1 MKYKYT
7 VYASAIRYYETVV
20 EANSKEEAEKIAK
33 IMYDENEMNDYE
45 DELVSIEAVKE

>member
-1 MKYKYT
+1 MRYKYT

-20 EANSKEEAEKIAK
+20 EANSKEEAEKIVK

-45 DELVSIEAVKE
+45 DELVSIKAVEE

>member
-1 MKYKYT
+1 MEYKYT
-7 VYASAIRYYETVV
+7 VYASAIRYYEIVV

-33 IMYDENEMNDYE
+33 IMYDEMNDYE

>member
-20 EANSKEEAEKIAK
+20 EANSKVEAEKIAK
-33 IMYDENEMNDYE
+33 IMYDENEMNDHE
-45 DELVSIEAVKE
+45 DELVSIKAVEE

>member
-20 EANSKEEAEKIAK
+20 EANPKEEAEKIAK
-33 IMYDENEMNDYE
+33 IMYDEMNDYE

>member
-33 IMYDENEMNDYE
+33 IMYDEMNDYE
-45 DELVSIEAVKE
+45 DELVSIEAVKK

>member
-20 EANSKEEAEKIAK
+20 EANTKEEAEKIAK
-33 IMYDENEMNDYE
+33 IMYDEMNDYE

>member
-7 VYASAIRYYETVV
+7 VYAAAIRYYETVV
-20 EANSKEEAEKIAK
+20 EANSKEEAEKIVK